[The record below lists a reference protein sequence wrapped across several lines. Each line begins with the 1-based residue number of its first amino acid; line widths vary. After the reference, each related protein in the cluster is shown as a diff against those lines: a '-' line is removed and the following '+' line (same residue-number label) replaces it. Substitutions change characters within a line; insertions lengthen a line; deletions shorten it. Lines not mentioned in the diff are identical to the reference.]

1 MSNEIIMSNEIREL
15 TDAELDIVGGGTWR
29 PPTTKVT
36 NVLSNDTNSF
46 NVLSFNGVGNGAIGN
61 IASFNVVPIFV

>member
-1 MSNEIIMSNEIREL
+1 MSNEIREL
-15 TDAELDIVGGGTWR
+15 ADAELDIVGGGSWK
-29 PPTTKVT
+29 PPTSNVHVNA

-61 IASFNVVPIFV
+61 IGSFNVLFLV